1 MKLTFK
7 AVAVA
12 TITALATATVMA
24 QTGSAPVLQQ
34 TAAGP
39 AEQLS
44 WRSMVCAGTPYV
56 CKRLDAKGL
65 LFAELG
71 QSKIVLISHGSQG
84 VDARMF
90 DYVKSLR
97 EAGFAALV
105 IDHWTPRGVGSTHD
119 DYVAAAAKGA
129 TELNEAF
136 DSLAAADLLRA
147 KGFTKIGSIGE
158 SQGGAAA
165 ILLVQKWVHE
175 FADRNMTRLYGK
187 QFQVQPLGAVV
198 GMYGYCG
205 FRNANRDGY
214 VGTPFMFITGEVDD
228 ETPSRYCE
236 RYVPYMNERGGNAKI
251 VVLEGEGH
259 SFDAPYK
266 RQRNNFGPHYAKC
279 DILIEGLT
287 VKELNSG
294 ETLVGTDSAPMFA
307 KCKSTI
313 YHSGYW
319 KDRFVAV
326 PHWIGFLKQ
335 NL

>member
-7 AVAVA
+7 AVVAAVV
-12 TITALATATVMA
+12 TALSVTTATAQANSTP
-24 QTGSAPVLQQ
+24 TLRQ

-39 AEQLS
+39 AETLS
-44 WRSMVCAGTPYV
+44 WPSMVCAGTPYV
-56 CKRLDAKGL
+56 CNRLDAKGL
-65 LFAELG
+65 LFVEPG

-84 VDARMF
+84 IDARMF

-119 DYVAAAAKGA
+119 DYVTAAAKGG

-165 ILLVQKWVHE
+165 ILLVQKWVYE
-175 FADRNMTRLYGK
+175 FAGRNMTRLFGK
-187 QFQVQPLGAVV
+187 PFKAQQLDGVV

-214 VGTPFMFITGEVDD
+214 LDTPLLLITGEVDD

-251 VVLEGEGH
+251 VVLPGEGH

-279 DILIEGLT
+279 DILIEGST

-294 ETLVGTDSAPMFA
+294 ETMAGTDSAPMFA

-326 PHWIGFLKQ
+326 PHWIGFFKQ